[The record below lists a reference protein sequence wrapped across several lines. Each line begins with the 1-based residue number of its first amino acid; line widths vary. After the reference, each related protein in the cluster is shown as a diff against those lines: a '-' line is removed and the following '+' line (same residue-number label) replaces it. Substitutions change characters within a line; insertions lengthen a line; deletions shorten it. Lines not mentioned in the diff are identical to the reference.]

1 MKTNIKKEK
10 GFASK
15 LLGIQNQMLNFA
27 YSLTMNK
34 DDAKD
39 LTQETFVKALTNKEK
54 FAENTNLKGWVF
66 TIMRNVFIN
75 QYRKQMVSQ
84 TIIDG
89 RFGDLYDIKESLESN
104 SFIYTDSLYS
114 LNEVEKA
121 ISELPK
127 AQRLP
132 FSMFVDGYKYEE
144 IAKKLN
150 LPLGTVKSR
159 IFLARKI
166 LQSQLKD
173 YR

>member
-10 GFASK
+10 GFAAK

-75 QYRKQMVSQ
+75 QYRSVF
-84 TIIDG
+84 INFNG
-89 RFGDLYDIKESLESN
+89 
-104 SFIYTDSLYS
+104 SFKVML
-114 LNEVEKA
+114 
-121 ISELPK
+121 
-127 AQRLP
+127 
-132 FSMFVDGYKYEE
+132 
-144 IAKKLN
+144 
-150 LPLGTVKSR
+150 
-159 IFLARKI
+159 
-166 LQSQLKD
+166 
-173 YR
+173 

>member
-1 MKTNIKKEK
+1 
-10 GFASK
+10 
-15 LLGIQNQMLNFA
+15 
-27 YSLTMNK
+27 
-34 DDAKD
+34 
-39 LTQETFVKALTNKEK
+39 
-54 FAENTNLKGWVF
+54 
-66 TIMRNVFIN
+66 
-75 QYRKQMVSQ
+75 MVSQ

-114 LNEVEKA
+114 LNEIEKA